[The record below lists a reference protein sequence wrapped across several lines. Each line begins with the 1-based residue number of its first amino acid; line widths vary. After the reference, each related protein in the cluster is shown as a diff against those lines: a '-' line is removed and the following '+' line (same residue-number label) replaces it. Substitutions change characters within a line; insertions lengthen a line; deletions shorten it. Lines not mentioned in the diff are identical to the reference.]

1 MIKTQTAS
9 CLFSAPFSFLGD
21 FQGEFRRLM
30 PTAFREIW
38 KREEITPD
46 PSLTAWVVNPG
57 QQFRVDGALLRDFPS
72 LSVIVTPSTGSNHL
86 DLQAC
91 RERGVA
97 LYSLLDDREGLNEIS
112 ASAEFTFLLLLNTLR
127 RLDRAVREVSEG
139 RWRSR
144 EEVMRGYE
152 LKGKQVGLVGLGRIG
167 RQMARYCAAFG
178 ARVAYSDPHVA
189 CSDYPS
195 VSLKELFGQSDILCI
210 CCSLTPQTEGRVGSE
225 LLNLL
230 KPGACLVNTSR
241 GEVIDEQ
248 ALAELLERRVDLRV
262 GLDVLAGE
270 TLGIHEHSPLLRF
283 HHSGQIVITPHVA
296 GATVESQTQ
305 AARVALG
312 LLRRHLE
319 RHPTEVEQRGVVL

>member
-1 MIKTQTAS
+1 MIRTAIAS
-9 CLFSAPFSFLGD
+9 CLFSAPSSFLGD
-21 FQGEFRRLM
+21 LQGEFRRLM

-38 KREEITPD
+38 KREELAPD

-57 QQFRVDGALLRDFPS
+57 QQFRVDGAVLRDLPA

-97 LYSLLDDREGLNEIS
+97 VYSLLDDREGLNEIS

-127 RLDRAVREVSEG
+127 RLDLAVREVSEG

-144 EEVMRGYE
+144 EEALRGHE
-152 LKGKQVGLVGLGRIG
+152 LQGKQVGILGLGRIG
-167 RQMARYCAAFG
+167 RRVARYCAAFG
-178 ARVAYSDPHVA
+178 AQVAYSDPHA
-189 CSDYPS
+189 GGAELPP
-195 VSLKELFGQSDILCI
+195 VSLRDLFSRSDLLCI
-210 CCSLTPQTEGRVGSE
+210 CCSLTPQTQGLVGAE

-230 KPGACLVNTSR
+230 KPGACLVNSSR
-241 GEVIDEQ
+241 GEVIVEKE
-248 ALAELLERRVDLRV
+248 LAEILERRPDLRV
-262 GLDVLAGE
+262 GLDVLSGE
-270 TLGIHEHSPLLRF
+270 ALGSQHRSPLLRF
-283 HHSGQIVITPHVA
+283 HRAGRIVITPHVA

-305 AARVALG
+305 AARVALR

-319 RHPTEVEQRGVVL
+319 RRPTEVEPGGAAR